1 MPRWRSP
8 DGGSPRNPVAERR
21 FTLIT
26 GRTTKQGRSVHLG
39 KNAKEFQEEISTLQM
54 NSKDIETL
62 ALQEGDQVRLKT
74 RHGSTVLRF
83 KKGDIPQGLVFIAYG
98 GFVNAL
104 VGSDTQATGMPDTKG
119 IEVEVERYG

>member
-1 MPRWRSP
+1 MS
-8 DGGSPRNPVAERR
+8 ERR

-26 GRTTKQGRSVHLG
+26 GRTTKQGRSIHLG
-39 KNAKEFQEEISTLQM
+39 KDAKEFLDEISTLQM
-54 NSKDIETL
+54 NPKDIE
-62 ALQEGDQVRLKT
+62 ALQLQDGDQVRLKT
-74 RHGSTVLRF
+74 PHGSTVVKF

-98 GFVNAL
+98 GFINAL

>member
-1 MPRWRSP
+1 MS
-8 DGGSPRNPVAERR
+8 ERR

-39 KNAKEFQEEISTLQM
+39 KEAKEFLDEISTLQM
-54 NSKDIETL
+54 NPKDIEVL
-62 ALQEGDQVRLKT
+62 GLQEGDQVRLST
-74 RHGSTVLRF
+74 RDGSAVVKF

-104 VGSDTQATGMPDTKG
+104 VGSDTQATGMPNTKG
-119 IEVEVERYG
+119 IEVEVKRHG

>member
-1 MPRWRSP
+1 MS
-8 DGGSPRNPVAERR
+8 ERR

-26 GRTTKQGRSVHLG
+26 GRTTKQGRSIHLG
-39 KNAKEFQEEISTLQM
+39 KEAKEYLDEISMLQM
-54 NSKDIETL
+54 NPKDIEAL
-62 ALQEGDQVRLKT
+62 QLQEGDQVRLKT
-74 RHGSTVLRF
+74 PHGSTVVKL

-98 GFVNAL
+98 GFINAL

>member
-1 MPRWRSP
+1 VP
-8 DGGSPRNPVAERR
+8 ERR

-39 KNAKEFQEEISTLQM
+39 KDAKEFLDEISTLQM
-54 NSKDIETL
+54 NLKDIEVL
-62 ALQEGDQVRLKT
+62 GLQEGDQVQLRT
-74 RHGSTVLRF
+74 SHGSAVVRC
-83 KKGDIPQGLVFIAYG
+83 KKADIPQGLVFIAYG

-104 VGSDTQATGMPDTKG
+104 IGSDTQATGMPNTKG

>member
-1 MPRWRSP
+1 VS
-8 DGGSPRNPVAERR
+8 ERR

-39 KNAKEFQEEISTLQM
+39 KDAKEYQEEISTLQM
-54 NSKDIETL
+54 NAKDIE
-62 ALQEGDQVRLKT
+62 ALQLQDGGQVRLKT
-74 RHGSTVLRF
+74 PHGSTVVKL

-98 GFVNAL
+98 GFINAL
-104 VGSDTQATGMPDTKG
+104 IGSDTQGTGMPNSKG